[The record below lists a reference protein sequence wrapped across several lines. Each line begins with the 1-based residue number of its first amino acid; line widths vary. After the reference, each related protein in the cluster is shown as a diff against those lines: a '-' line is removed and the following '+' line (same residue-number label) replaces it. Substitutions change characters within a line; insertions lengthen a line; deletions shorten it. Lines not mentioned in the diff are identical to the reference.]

1 MEENTLIQLR
11 ATSAVLQEYGEEVAR
26 FYREELDKDDRV
38 ASNALINSVEAR
50 IARDGQTY
58 LVQLQLLDYWKY
70 VEWDTKPHW
79 PPPSALLQ
87 WIKVKPVLPRPDK
100 NGRLPKPEQLA
111 FLIGRKI
118 SRVGTKGS
126 HSLEHTL
133 AEVNARYEALIA
145 EALAEDLGDTVHG
158 WIIEYLCQ

>member
-126 HSLEHTL
+126 LSLTHTL
-133 AEVNARYEALIA
+133 AEVNARYEARIA